1 MTVSTPVDGHLASI
15 RLGLDR
21 LDANA
26 LKAVDW
32 GSRLAPRLVGGARL
46 LTAGNGGSAAQAQ
59 HLSAELVGRF
69 AKDRP
74 AYSAICLNTET
85 SSLTAIAN
93 DYGPTELFA
102 RQVEAHARRGD
113 VLLVLSTSGNSP
125 NIVEA
130 VKRAQGAGVSAWALT
145 GPLPNKVALEA
156 EEVIAVDAQSTA
168 TIQELHLVL
177 IHLMCASFDGALD
190 RRRNGVTP

>member
-1 MTVSTPVDGHLASI
+1 MTVSTPVDGHLAGI
-15 RLGLDR
+15 RRGLDR

-26 LKAVDW
+26 EQAVDW
-32 GSRLAPRLVGGARL
+32 GALLASRLVSGARL

-74 AYSAICLNTET
+74 AYSAICLNAET

-93 DYGPTELFA
+93 DYGPSELFA
-102 RQVEAHARRGD
+102 RQVDAHAREGD
-113 VLLVLSTSGNSP
+113 VLLVMSTSGNSP

-130 VKRAQGAGVSAWALT
+130 VKRARRAGVLAWAMT
-145 GPLPNKVALEA
+145 GPLPNKVAEEA
-156 EEVIAVDAQSTA
+156 ERVIAVDAESTA

-177 IHLMCASFDGALD
+177 IHLMCASFDASLA
-190 RRRNGVTP
+190 RRRNGVTA

>member
-1 MTVSTPVDGHLASI
+1 MSVAIPVHVHLADI
-15 RLGLDR
+15 RRGLDR
-21 LDANA
+21 LEENA
-26 LKAVDW
+26 LKAADW
-32 GSRLAPRLVGGARL
+32 GSRLAPLLMSGARL
-46 LTAGNGGSAAQAQ
+46 LTAGNGGSAAQSQ

-74 AYSAICLNTET
+74 AYSALCLNSET

-93 DYGPTELFA
+93 DYGHGELFA
-102 RQVEAHARRGD
+102 RQVEAHARTGD

-130 VKRAQGAGVSAWALT
+130 VRRARTIGISVWAMT

-156 EEVIAVDAQSTA
+156 EETIAVDAESTS

-177 IHLMCASFDGALD
+177 IHVMCAAFDNSLD
-190 RRRNGVTP
+190 GRGNGVTA